1 MSRMWPSVRSCV
13 DVSACRCRGHMKPE
27 LRTSTAYQRELRC
40 SSALFP
46 SALAL
51 GTCQRKLAGWPLM
64 EMHYLTVSQWLGK
77 FSRKEVREIKQGSRS
92 IRI

>member
-40 SSALFP
+40 SSALFR

-51 GTCQRKLAGWPLM
+51 GTCQRKLAGWLAVDGNALPHCFTM
-64 EMHYLTVSQWLGK
+64 AGK
-77 FSRKEVREIKQGSRS
+77 VFQKRS
-92 IRI
+92 A